1 MRHMLRLGLATL
13 IAGLTFIACSSG
25 GSTAASST
33 PAGAAGG
40 SAKTASVT
48 IKGFAFGPASVT
60 IAKGGTVTFTN
71 SDSTT
76 HTVSSGAS
84 GTKDGK
90 FDKDL
95 SGGAETTITFDTA
108 GTFNYF
114 CNIHQSMKGT
124 IVVQ

>member
-1 MRHMLRLGLATL
+1 MRHVLRLGLATL

-33 PAGAAGG
+33 PAGAGG
-40 SAKTASVT
+40 GAKTSVM

-60 IAKGGTVTFTN
+60 IAKGGSVTFTN
-71 SDSTT
+71 SDSAT
-76 HTVSSGAS
+76 HTVSSGTAPN
-84 GTKDGK
+84 KDGK
-90 FDKDL
+90 FDKEI
-95 SGGAETTITFDTA
+95 SGGSETTITLDTP
-108 GTFNYF
+108 GTYTYF